1 MTTVLVGAGADPD
14 FLAPFDVFAE
24 ALPQHR
30 TVHLAVV
37 VHSDQAD
44 PATLLAAY
52 TDPLEARLN
61 CRIVP
66 ILLHNDTVDALNS
79 NSFEAVDGIVVGG
92 GRTPAYLEGLR
103 GATANIAQRV
113 ANGVSYLG
121 FSAGAMVAPG
131 RALTGGY
138 LVNGVEACDEGCSE
152 GISEVQVEDG
162 LGLAPFSID
171 VHAAQAGTLSR
182 AVAAVDAGLVERVV
196 AIDEGTALV
205 ITDPAATDYTVL
217 GSGRCWDIQRRTNSD
232 GWLPGAGVVV
242 VLRTATQAPR
252 SGQQK

>member
-37 VHSDQAD
+37 VHSDHAD

-52 TDPLEARLN
+52 TNPLEARLN

-79 NSFEAVDGIVVGG
+79 FDAVDGIVVGG

-113 ANGVSYLG
+113 ANGVPYLG

-138 LVNGVEACDEGCSE
+138 LVNGIEVCDEGCSE
-152 GISEVQVEDG
+152 GLSEVQVEDG

-182 AVAAVDAGLVERVV
+182 AVAAVEAGLAERVL
-196 AIDEGTALV
+196 ALDEATAVV
-205 ITDPAATDYTVL
+205 ITDPCASDYTVL

-232 GWLPGAGVVV
+232 ARHPAAEVAV
-242 VLRTATQAPR
+242 VLRTAR
-252 SGQQK
+252 

>member
-1 MTTVLVGAGADPD
+1 MTTVLVGAGVDPS
-14 FLAPFDVFAE
+14 FPAPFNVFAE

-37 VHSDQAD
+37 VHSDHAD

-66 ILLHNDTVDALNS
+66 ILLHSDTVDALNS
-79 NSFEAVDGIVVGG
+79 NSFDAVDGIVVGG

-103 GATANIAQRV
+103 GAAGSIAQRV
-113 ANGVSYLG
+113 ANGVPYLG
-121 FSAGAMVAPG
+121 FSAGAMIAPG

-138 LVNGVEACDEGCSE
+138 LVNGIEVCDEGCSE
-152 GISEVQVEDG
+152 GLSEVQVEDG

-182 AVAAVDAGLVERVV
+182 AVAAVEAGLAERVL
-196 AIDEGTALV
+196 ALDEATAVV
-205 ITDPAATDYTVL
+205 ITDPCASDYTVL
-217 GSGRCWDIQRRTNSD
+217 GSGRCWDIQRRKGD
-232 GWLPGAGVVV
+232 ARHPAAEVAV
-242 VLRTATQAPR
+242 VLRTAR
-252 SGQQK
+252 